1 MRMNLNSEIKQAD
14 LAALVGISQPRVAQ
28 LMAEGKIPAN
38 GSLGAVMRA
47 YCDRLRDQAAGRLG
61 DGVGGLDLVQ
71 ERAALAREQRT
82 AHAMKNA
89 RLRSE
94 FAQTAL
100 LQSILHLAASSVA
113 DQIEQAAVQI
123 DAACPDL
130 PADARAVIDR
140 ALASAALEWLRSTRE
155 LVTRADADLSDEP
168 DFEEVEDVQ

>member
-1 MRMNLNSEIKQAD
+1 MRINLSSEIKQAD

-38 GSLGAVMRA
+38 GSLGAVVAA
-47 YCDRLRDQAAGRLG
+47 YCERLREQAAARMGLG
-61 DGVGGLDLVQ
+61 ELDLVQ

-100 LQSILHLAASSVA
+100 LQDILHSVA
-113 DQIEQAAVQI
+113 TTIAGHIEQAAVQI
-123 DAACPDL
+123 DAA
-130 PADARAVIDR
+130 
-140 ALASAALEWLRSTRE
+140 
-155 LVTRADADLSDEP
+155 
-168 DFEEVEDVQ
+168 

>member
-1 MRMNLNSEIKQAD
+1 MRINLNSEIKQAD
-14 LAALVGISQPRVAQ
+14 LAALVGISQPAVSQ
-28 LMAEGKIPAN
+28 LMTEGKIPAN
-38 GSLGAVMRA
+38 GSLGAVMSA
-47 YCDRLRDQAAGRLG
+47 YCHRLREQAAARMGL
-61 DGVGGLDLVQ
+61 GGLDLVQ

-100 LQSILHLAASSVA
+100 LQSILHSVA
-113 DQIEQAAVQI
+113 TTVAGHIEQAAVQI

-130 PADARAVIDR
+130 PADARAVVDR